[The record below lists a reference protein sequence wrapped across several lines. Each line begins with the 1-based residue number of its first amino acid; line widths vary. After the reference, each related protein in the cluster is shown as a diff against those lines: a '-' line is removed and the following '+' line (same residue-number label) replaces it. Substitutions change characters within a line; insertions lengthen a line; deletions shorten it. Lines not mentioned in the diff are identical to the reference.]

1 MTLEEQFAMLVAST
15 MADRVHPVPNILR
28 PSNGQTLTRTRT
40 VYSVGEAISQKG
52 QANDAKLGR
61 GSHRDSGSR
70 R

>member
-15 MADRVHPVPNILR
+15 MGDRVRPVPNILR
-28 PSNGQTLTRTRT
+28 PASGQTLTRTRT

-61 GSHRDSGSR
+61 GSHGDSGSR